1 MKKDCLLGRLR
12 KIGSGDGDLE
22 MRFRAAQS
30 AIQDERPRFTGI
42 EAGQIQWNWLMGQL
56 ATDLALERN
65 RLAMLLAYMRWS
77 SLIVLIPFLV
87 VSEALMWG
95 YCLLRGSSD
104 GAAPPSLAGRQLRQ
118 GSSGDSWQA
127 PPVSV
132 SLVVLGDHLRGPRAA
147 GHSRA

>member
-65 RLAMLLAYMRWS
+65 RLA
-77 SLIVLIPFLV
+77 
-87 VSEALMWG
+87 EALRKKPRSG
-95 YCLLRGSSD
+95 ESPPGPIIELFDRLGPCILGLKE
-104 GAAPPSLAGRQLRQ
+104 AKAEPTAVPPSEIPTEQRR
-118 GSSGDSWQA
+118 
-127 PPVSV
+127 
-132 SLVVLGDHLRGPRAA
+132 RR
-147 GHSRA
+147 